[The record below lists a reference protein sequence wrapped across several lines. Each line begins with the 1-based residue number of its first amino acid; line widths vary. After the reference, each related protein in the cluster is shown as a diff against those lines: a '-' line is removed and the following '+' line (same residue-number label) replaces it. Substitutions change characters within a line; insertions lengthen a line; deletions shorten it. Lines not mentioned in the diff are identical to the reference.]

1 MLSPNSPGECAASMN
16 DRQDA
21 TKTPPSALDDLIG
34 KTLGRFRVEDRIG
47 SGGMGSV
54 YKAQDTVLKRT
65 VAIKRL
71 THQLQVG
78 EIGRERFLREAQR
91 SSALNHPNIAS
102 IYDVIE
108 QNTEYLL
115 VMEYVEGKTLRQH
128 LGSHKFTIPEFLR
141 IAVQCAEALATAHD
155 NKILHGDIK
164 PENIM
169 LTPMQRVKILD
180 FGVARR
186 FETEGTTGA
195 TVSLA
200 TMTGTVAGTPAY
212 MAPEVLEQKAYDG
225 RADLFSLGLVFYEM
239 LGGAQPFLTDSF
251 AGTLGRVL
259 HTEPVPILDVNHDVP
274 APVASIVMRLLKK
287 DPRERY
293 ENAHLLVAD
302 LQLVQ
307 QGDKPRGG
315 LEVTKAAPAF
325 GRRFGITAGIVGLL
339 VILGI
344 GGYIRFARNSRSAT
358 TQAIFGGAPVL
369 PQVRVLAV
377 LPFEAAGQDPK
388 LQAMGEGV
396 TESIASRLGQLSSDE
411 MLEVIP
417 PDKLAKLKVTS
428 LADAAKQFGANVGL
442 TLELQ
447 PNGDLI
453 RVGYSITDARNGH
466 TLGSDTVSVPASDAF
481 TLEDDVI
488 QGTVKA
494 LQLNLRSEEQVALRV
509 HGTTRPEAY
518 RYYLQAR
525 GYLLNFTS
533 AENVDNAIT
542 MVREALKI
550 DPNFGMAKAALGE
563 AYWRK
568 YWHTKQPKWTELAKQ
583 ECDSAV
589 QLGNAGAAGHSC
601 LGLIADGTGKYK
613 DAVTEYRRAM
623 ELEPSNEDAYIGLAL
638 AYEHDGDIT
647 KAEATYQ
654 AAVAAHPQSWVAA
667 NALGNFYLRR
677 DDYQKA
683 VAMFTK
689 VTELAPEGYAG
700 YVNLGATYNDMGRY
714 RDAIAPLKKSLTLRP
729 IYASYVNLG
738 TAYFYLRDYQQ
749 SAAAA
754 KEAIKLDPNQYVV
767 WGNLGEALY
776 YSGAKAESVPNY
788 RKAIELAQQD
798 LKVNP
803 QDSGILADLANYY
816 AMLGQTQQA
825 HDYLDRALQHSRNDK
840 EILAVAAV
848 VHNELGETGLARE
861 WLNKALLAGYPESQA
876 RDEPALQNL
885 FTEPQKT
892 EGNSH
897 SLK

>member
-1 MLSPNSPGECAASMN
+1 MN
-16 DRQDA
+16 DHQDA
-21 TKTPPSALDDLIG
+21 LKTPPSSGLDDLVG

-47 SGGMGSV
+47 SGGMGFV
-54 YKAQDTVLKRT
+54 YRATDTVLRRT

-71 THQLQVG
+71 ATQTHVG

-102 IYDVIE
+102 IYDVME
-108 QNTEYLL
+108 QNNEDFL

-128 LGSHKFTIPEFLR
+128 LGSHKFTIPEFLQ
-141 IAVQCAEALATAHD
+141 IAIQCAEALATAHD
-155 NKILHGDIK
+155 HKILHGDIK

-169 LTPMQRVKILD
+169 LTPTQRVKILD

-186 FETEGTTGA
+186 FDTEGPSGA

-212 MAPEVLEQKAYDG
+212 MAPEVLEQKPYDG

-239 LGGAQPFLTDSF
+239 LGGPQPFLTDSF

-259 HTEPVPILDVNHDVP
+259 HTEPAPIVEVNPGVPT
-274 APVASIVMRLLKK
+274 AVASIVMRLLKK
-287 DPRERY
+287 DPSERY

-302 LQLVQ
+302 LRLVQ

-315 LEVTKAAPAF
+315 IELKKPAPAF
-325 GRRFGITAGIVGLL
+325 SRR
-339 VILGI
+339 LGI
-344 GGYIRFARNSRSAT
+344 AVALATIVVLFFIGWYIRSGRSPRSSVAT
-358 TQAIFGGAPVL
+358 QGAFGGAPAL

-377 LPFEAAGQDPK
+377 LPFEAAAEDPK
-388 LQAMGEGV
+388 LLAMGQGV
-396 TESIASRLGQLSSDE
+396 TESIASRLGQLSTDGT
-411 MLEVIP
+411 LEVIP
-417 PDKLAKLKVTS
+417 PESLGKLKVTS
-428 LADAAKQFGANVGL
+428 LADAAKQFGANAGL
-442 TLELQ
+442 KVELQ
-447 PNGDLI
+447 PSGELV

-481 TLEDDVI
+481 TIEDNVI

-494 LQLNLRSEEQVALRV
+494 LQLNLRSEEQAALRV
-509 HGTTRPEAY
+509 HGTSRPEAY

-533 AENVDNAIT
+533 AENVDDAIT
-542 MVREALKI
+542 MIREALKI

-568 YWHTKQPKWTELAKQ
+568 YWHTKDSKWTTLAKQ

-589 QLGNAGAAGHSC
+589 QLGNAGAAGHAC
-601 LGLIADGTGKYK
+601 LGLIADGTGNYK

-623 ELEPSNEDAYIGLAL
+623 DLEPANEDAYIGLAL

-654 AAVAAHPQSWVAA
+654 AVAAAHPQSWVAI

-677 DDYQKA
+677 NDYQKA
-683 VAMFTK
+683 VAMFSK

-700 YVNLGATYNDMGRY
+700 YVNLGATYNNMGRY
-714 RDAIAPLKKSLTLRP
+714 GDAIVPLKKSLTLRP

-738 TAYFYLRDYQQ
+738 TAYFYLRDYPQ
-749 SAAAA
+749 AAASA
-754 KEAIKLDPNQYVV
+754 REAIKLNPNQYPI
-767 WGNLGEALY
+767 WGNLGAALY
-776 YSGAKAESVPNY
+776 YSGARKESEPAY
-788 RKAIELAQQD
+788 KKAIEVAQQD

-803 QDSGILADLANYY
+803 SDSGVLADIADYY
-816 AMLGQTQQA
+816 AMLGQKKEA
-825 HDYLDRALQHSRNDK
+825 HEYLDRALQHARNDK
-840 EILAVAAV
+840 EILAMAATI
-848 VHNELGETGLARE
+848 HNDLGETGLALE
-861 WLNKALLAGYPESQA
+861 WLNKAILAGYPESQV
-876 RDEPALQNL
+876 REDPALQNL
-885 FTEPQKT
+885 YYQLHPRNS
-892 EGNSH
+892 EGNRVH
-897 SLK
+897 